1 MRLHARPGRPLRY
14 ANAMSS
20 ELRNE
25 PEGSPHSTEQ
35 RSIGARGLRVLLLW
49 LAMVSLFVFLWHWVG
64 PGSLQ

>member
-1 MRLHARPGRPLRY
+1 
-14 ANAMSS
+14 MSS

-25 PEGSPHSTEQ
+25 PEGSPHSTDQ

-49 LAMVSLFVFLWHWVG
+49 LAMVSLFVILWHWVG

>member
-1 MRLHARPGRPLRY
+1 
-14 ANAMSS
+14 MSS

-25 PEGSPHSTEQ
+25 PEGSPQQ

-49 LAMVSLFVFLWHWVG
+49 LAMVSLFVILWHWVG